1 MKTSKLLRKI
11 GSEFLMGIV
20 GILGTHIETKIGLGI
35 FLLIPGI
42 AIFFS
47 KEVAHEDNPMVSY
60 LIAILLIFTAILLFF
75 TRYKELR
82 KKIG

>member
-1 MKTSKLLRKI
+1 MKTNKLLRKL
-11 GSEFLMGIV
+11 GSEFLMGIA

-47 KEVAHEDNPMVSY
+47 KEVAHEDNPEASY
-60 LIAILLIFTAILLFF
+60 IIGTFLIFIAILLFF
-75 TRYKELR
+75 IRYKELR
-82 KKIG
+82 KKTE

>member
-1 MKTSKLLRKI
+1 MKTGKFLKKM
-11 GSEFLMGIV
+11 GSEFLLGIV

-47 KEVAHEDNPMVSY
+47 KEVAHEDNPTASY
-60 LIAILLIFTAILLFF
+60 IIGTLLIFTAILLFF
-75 TRYKELR
+75 IRYKELR
-82 KKIG
+82 KKIE